1 MRSKELQE
9 VLRLFVVKVRSH
21 LDALR
26 EELDQIIKLMDELA
40 ETLMPPWIRPGWDR
54 VEPLEYKGHVV
65 GYLCLKGSEG
75 AVYPTSDIKADTAPI
90 RWLEDKLAKMA
101 EADKTKGLEAPLQF
115 EIRTDDDGLLRDI
128 KLTGHITPLSDDDK
142 RLEHLKSVLS
152 WALDRATRPL
162 KRNGEVRA

>member
-9 VLRLFVVKVRSH
+9 ILRLFVVKARSH

-26 EELDQIIKLMDELA
+26 EDLDQIIKLMDELA
-40 ETLMPPWIRPGWDR
+40 ETLMPPWIRPGWDQ
-54 VEPLEYKGHVV
+54 VEPLEYKGRVV

-75 AVYPTSDIKADTAPI
+75 AVYPASDIRADTAPI

-142 RLEHLKSVLS
+142 RLERLKSVLS
-152 WALDRATRPL
+152 WALDRATKPL
-162 KRNGEVRA
+162 KRNSEVRA

>member
-1 MRSKELQE
+1 MRGKELQE

-40 ETLMPPWIRPGWDR
+40 ETLMPPWIRPRWDQ
-54 VEPLEYKGHVV
+54 VEPLEYKGRVV

-75 AVYPTSDIKADTAPI
+75 AVYPASDIRADTAPI

-152 WALDRATRPL
+152 WALDRATKPL
-162 KRNGEVRA
+162 KRNSEVRA